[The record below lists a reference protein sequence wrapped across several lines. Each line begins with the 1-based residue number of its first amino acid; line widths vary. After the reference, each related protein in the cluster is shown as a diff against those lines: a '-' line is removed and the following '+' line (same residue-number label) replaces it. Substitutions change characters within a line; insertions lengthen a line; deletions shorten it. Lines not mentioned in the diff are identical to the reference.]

1 MPPTRRDI
9 LLAVAG
15 SLSVALSGCVSRVA
29 STGARAYDRTT
40 GPYER
45 GPRQGQADSL
55 TLDQTVVVDDPE
67 LDYLPEKNAVRF
79 PSLMNESGVV
89 ATDTMPFDRWS
100 QLQCAEAALDP
111 AWRVVERHLDGDD
124 TGLGRG
130 VTSSFPGMVVEFSHT
145 TTIDDEGEVVSAPPV
160 TFDELRDI
168 TPRSV
173 TATVSLDE
181 KTATHTVPVQVIGVR
196 TPEGAEFDLE
206 LEGQSETEITSENET
221 ARAGGSGP
229 AEQTVRGRAPVV
241 TAENPVEIHHS
252 GVSFDGGKMT
262 LRSWAEDE
270 CLDVALDAARAV
282 VGERLGEIDGVVW
295 GVTAAGIEVELVRG
309 IDRNGTVVSEPTHEV
324 QDVLNATPR
333 AIRVPV
339 RFSGDNEKLTERE
352 ETFTVPVRVQTRVS
366 TVSWS

>member
-1 MPPTRRDI
+1 MPPTRRDA

-15 SLSVALSGCVSRVA
+15 SLSFALSGCLSRVA
-29 STGARAYDRTT
+29 SDGARAYDRTT

-45 GPRQGQADSL
+45 GPRQGRGDPL
-55 TLDQTVVVDDPE
+55 TLGETVVVDDPDLE
-67 LDYLPEKNAVRF
+67 LASGGDAVRF

-111 AWRVVERHLDGDD
+111 AWRVVERRLDGESER
-124 TGLGRG
+124 LGRG

-145 TTIDDEGEVVSAPPV
+145 TTVDDEGEVVSAPPV
-160 TFDELRDI
+160 TFDDLLDI

-181 KTATHTVPVQVIGVR
+181 KTVTHTVPVQVIGVR
-196 TPEGAEFDLE
+196 TPEGEEFDLD
-206 LEGQSETEITSENET
+206 LEGQSATEVTSANET

-229 AEQTVRGRAPVV
+229 GEQTVRGRAPVV
-241 TAENPVEIHHS
+241 TAENPAVVHHS
-252 GVSFDGGKMT
+252 GVSFDDREMT

-282 VGERLGEIDGVVW
+282 VGERLEEASGVVW
-295 GVTAAGIEVELVRG
+295 GTTAAGIEVELGRAV
-309 IDRNGTVVSEPTHEV
+309 DRNGTVVSEPTHSVEV
-324 QDVLNATPR
+324 LLEATPR

-339 RFSGDNEKLTERE
+339 RFSGDNEELTGRE
-352 ETFTVPVRVQTRVS
+352 ETFTVPVRVATRVS
-366 TVSWS
+366 EASWT